1 MKFFSRFILL
11 LLLFNLLPGCASVS
25 LVNTMRDRT
34 LPAKQYKKLL
44 VVGVTAKPQM
54 RQVFEEVFV
63 AEVTKKGLAAIPSYT
78 ITGVSEKPARASLE
92 EAVKK
97 TGADGV
103 ITTRVVGTRKET
115 EARAGFIMTDRGVTN
130 VYGVPITFA
139 SFVGQ
144 PVEVT
149 LSTEAAIET
158 NLFDS
163 ETGRLVWSGTS
174 NAVNPEGIIKV
185 TGELA
190 DTVIKAMARDGL
202 L

>member
-1 MKFFSRFILL
+1 MKTFTRFILL
-11 LLLFNLLPGCASVS
+11 LLLLLLPGCASVS
-25 LVNTMRDRT
+25 LVSTLRDQSV
-34 LPAKQYKKLL
+34 PVKQYKKVL

-54 RQVFEEVFV
+54 RQVFEEVF
-63 AEVTKKGLAAIPSYT
+63 ASEVMKKGITGIPSYT
-78 ITGVSEKPARASLE
+78 ITGVSEKLSRASLE

-97 TGADGV
+97 TGVDGV
-103 ITTRVVGTRKET
+103 ITTRVVGTKKDT
-115 EARAGFIMTDRGVTN
+115 EVHAGFIMTDRGVTN
-130 VYGVPITFA
+130 VYGVPVTFA
-139 SFVGQ
+139 TFVGQ

-163 ETGRLVWSGTS
+163 ATGRMVWSGTS

>member
-1 MKFFSRFILL
+1 MKSLSRFILL
-11 LLLFNLLPGCASVS
+11 LMLSFLLSGCASVS
-25 LVNTMRDRT
+25 LVNTMRDKGVA
-34 LPAKQYKKLL
+34 AKQYRKVL
-44 VVGVTAKPQM
+44 VVGVASNPQM
-54 RQVFEEVFV
+54 RQVFEEVF
-63 AEVTKKGLAAIPSYT
+63 ASKVTKKGIAGIPSYT
-78 ITGVSEKPARASLE
+78 ITGVNEKPSRASLE

-103 ITTRVVGTRKET
+103 ITTRIVGMKKDT
-115 EARAGFIMTDRGVTN
+115 EAHAGFIMTDRGATDF
-130 VYGVPITFA
+130 YGVPVTYA
-139 SFVGQ
+139 TFVGQ

-163 ETGRLVWSGTS
+163 GSGRMVWSGTS
-174 NAVNPEGIIKV
+174 SAVNPEGIVKI

-190 DTVIKAMARDGL
+190 DAVIKSMAKDGL